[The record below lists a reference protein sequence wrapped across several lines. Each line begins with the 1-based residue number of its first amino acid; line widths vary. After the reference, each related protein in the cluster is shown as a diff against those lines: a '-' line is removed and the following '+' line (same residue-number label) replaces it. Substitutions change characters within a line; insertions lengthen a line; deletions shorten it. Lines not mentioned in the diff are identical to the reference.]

1 MVQVHL
7 QSQDE
12 PLFFGLVSRRV
23 NTSGSR
29 IGRVKYGVYWCIYAC
44 IGRMSM
50 CSGSSTHGVHN
61 GVITVPMYQGN
72 DITGCLNTVILY
84 AIINN
89 NLLQGYFV
97 RLN

>member
-1 MVQVHL
+1 MYVRC
-7 QSQDE
+7 E
-12 PLFFGLVSRRV
+12 
-23 NTSGSR
+23 
-29 IGRVKYGVYWCIYAC
+29 
-44 IGRMSM
+44 
-50 CSGSSTHGVHN
+50 SSTYVVDN

-84 AIINN
+84 AIISN

>member
-1 MVQVHL
+1 MRCK
-7 QSQDE
+7 S
-12 PLFFGLVSRRV
+12 
-23 NTSGSR
+23 N
-29 IGRVKYGVYWCIYAC
+29 
-44 IGRMSM
+44 
-50 CSGSSTHGVHN
+50 THGVHY

-72 DITGCLNTVILY
+72 DITGCLNTEILY